1 MTARGI
7 RKLVVAGGGTAG
19 WMAAAALAARM
30 LPRVPLTVTLIESEA
45 IGTVGVG
52 ESTLPSLVRLHD
64 SVLNLDEADFMR
76 SVGATIKVA
85 IRFDGWGGRG
95 QSYFHPFHKPPA
107 EPQPIAFHH
116 FWLHGLTLGDRTPFD
131 AYSREAAAA
140 RAGVFDKPGLTHA
153 YHIDA
158 SDYAAYLR
166 RYAEARGVHRIE
178 GRIER
183 AVLDPDGETIDAL
196 VLADGRR
203 IEADFFIDCTGFR
216 GVLIEQALKAGYEDW
231 SRFLPCD
238 RAVAV
243 PAEQDGIPGPFT
255 RAIARPHGWQWRIPL
270 RHRSGNGYVYCSALC
285 SDDHALDLLLDDLEG
300 EPLAEPMRLRFAVG
314 RRRLF
319 WTRNCVAIGL
329 SAGFLEPLEATGIFL
344 IQDAILRFMQLFP
357 EHRISPVRA
366 DAFNRLIGARFEEIR
381 DFLMLHYHANQRDDS
396 PLWTDFRRLDLPESL
411 RRRIELFRSCGQVL
425 VSSENVF
432 TASSWTHVM
441 IGQNVIPANCHPAV
455 AASGAE
461 ANARLLWALARRRR
475 AIREAVER
483 MPAHSAFLSRIG
495 RDEVGGGLD

>member
-1 MTARGI
+1 MAGKGI

-19 WMAAAALAARM
+19 WMVAAALAARM
-30 LPRVPLTVTLIESEA
+30 LPRLRLTVTLVESEE

-52 ESTLPSLVRLHD
+52 ESTLPSLVRFHE

-76 SVGATIKVA
+76 SVGATIKLG
-85 IRFDGWGGRG
+85 IRFGGWTREG
-95 QSYFHPFHKPPA
+95 QSYFHPFSRPSDL
-107 EPQPIAFHH
+107 QPIPFHH
-116 FWLHGLTLGDRTPFD
+116 FWLHGLALGDRTPFD

-140 RAGVFDKPGLTHA
+140 RAGVFDKPLLTHA

-158 SDYAAYLR
+158 TAYAAYLR
-166 RYAEARGVHRIE
+166 EYAESRGVRRIE
-178 GRIER
+178 GRIES
-183 AVLDPDGETIDAL
+183 AVLDGDEGTIDAV

-216 GVLIEQALKAGYEDW
+216 GVLIEQALEAGYEDW

-243 PAEQDGIPGPFT
+243 PARQDGVPRPFT
-255 RAIARPHGWQWRIPL
+255 RATARPHGWQWTIPL

-285 SDDHALDLLLDDLEG
+285 SDDDALDLLLGRLDG

-329 SAGFLEPLEATGIFL
+329 SAGFLEPLEATGIHL
-344 IQDAILRFMQLFP
+344 IQEAILRFMQFFP
-357 EHRISPVRA
+357 DYRISPAQA
-366 DAFNRLIGARFEEIR
+366 DAFNRLIGARFEEVR
-381 DFLMLHYHANQRDDS
+381 DLLVLHYHANRRDDS
-396 PLWTDFRRLDLPESL
+396 PLWISSRQREPPESL
-411 RRRIELFRSCGQVL
+411 RRHMELFRSCGQLL
-425 VSSENVF
+425 VGNDGVF
-432 TASSWTHVM
+432 SPSSWTHVM
-441 IGQNVIPANCHPAV
+441 LGQDLIPASCHPVV
-455 AASGAE
+455 AAFGAE

-475 AIREAVER
+475 AIREAVRR
-483 MPAHSAFLSRIG
+483 MPAHKSFLRRIG
-495 RDEVGGGLD
+495 GDEAGRDPN